1 LPGGARGFTGNEGKV
16 RIGNFAIETN
26 APAGLRGAGP
36 ARAAYCATQLHA
48 MLINFVL
55 VFLIFGAGKKKLNRY
70 LAAAIYGAIKAAL
83 TFVVTANLAT
93 TALNFAIYA
102 GLATTLMALLERI
115 DKKEATENTIS
126 DYSMRRKS
134 SFKWEY
140 VPLSAVVVFLL
151 FGEMLV
157 TLFVVSEA

>member
-1 LPGGARGFTGNEGKV
+1 MIATAWADADDFGLEALASAGFIP
-16 RIGNFAIETN
+16 R
-26 APAGLRGAGP
+26 GP
-36 ARAAYCATQLHA
+36 ARAASSATQDHP

-70 LAAAIYGAIKAAL
+70 LAAAIYGAVKAVLSFMA
-83 TFVVTANLAT
+83 TADLAA

-102 GLATTLMALLERI
+102 GLAVALMALLDRI

-126 DYSMRRKS
+126 DYSRRRKS
-134 SFKWEY
+134 TFKWEY

-157 TLFVVSEA
+157 TLFVVTEA